1 MNSTGECKYTKC
13 AAVCAYVVAATGAL
27 LIVAGLVWVTY
38 QYTKPEALTEDRAA
52 LRRKNLKELRAA
64 NAEVMNNPN
73 FIWKDQAHGMVHM
86 PIDYSKEMVLKFYQ
100 NPAAGRTNLIAREEK
115 ATAKVPEKPSQFE

>member
-1 MNSTGECKYTKC
+1 MNATGECKYSKC
-13 AAVCAYVVAATGAL
+13 AAVCAYVAAAAGSL
-27 LIVAGLVWVTY
+27 LIVAGLVWITY

-64 NAEVMNNPN
+64 NDEAINNPN
-73 FIWKDQAHGMVHM
+73 FLWKDQAHGMVHM
-86 PIDYSKEMVLKFYQ
+86 PLEYSKEIVIKLYQ

-115 ATAKVPEKPSQFE
+115 ATAKVPEKPSVFE